1 MEKKTIELNL
11 EESQFLKK
19 YMLKI
24 ENELKNYL
32 ENSIKSY
39 YNQE

>member
-11 EESQFLKK
+11 EEYQFLKK